1 EGPVHPSGGR
11 RSFLIAALGLLLVLG
26 GVNLWAT
33 LTLPRSIP
41 PANTAPAPGPPV
53 DVPATN
59 RAKATENSGERFAR
73 ALHHLLRTHEGTPEW
88 GPAEITRQY
97 DRLAAGDKDLRLLG
111 PEGDDVPEAKEVVV
125 ALSVLSR
132 RSAGQIEALIRKT
145 LKGYDPRLIDL
156 VCQQVRE

>member
-1 EGPVHPSGGR
+1 TVPSDPNRRLGLLEQGTGGNWQWLPLVGPDFPLQSYAQRGPLVAWTPHLSGVALKLDRPPAEGPVHPSGGR

-97 DRLAAGDKDLRLLG
+97 DR
-111 PEGDDVPEAKEVVV
+111 
-125 ALSVLSR
+125 
-132 RSAGQIEALIRKT
+132 
-145 LKGYDPRLIDL
+145 
-156 VCQQVRE
+156 